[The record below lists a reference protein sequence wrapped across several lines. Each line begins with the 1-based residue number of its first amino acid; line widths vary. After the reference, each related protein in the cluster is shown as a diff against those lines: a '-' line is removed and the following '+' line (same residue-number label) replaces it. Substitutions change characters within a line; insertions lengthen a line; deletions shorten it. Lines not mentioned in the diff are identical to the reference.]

1 MGLTLFF
8 VAAAGFYLFAV
19 WLFADYA
26 ESRGYSFLLF
36 FLLGLVIS
44 PLVSGLAALVA
55 PDRSAQ
61 VVSAGPDL
69 AQLGELADLH
79 ERGALTDD
87 EFAAQKARVLG

>member
-1 MGLTLFF
+1 VTLFF
-8 VAAAGFYLFAV
+8 VACVGFYLFAT

-36 FLLGLVIS
+36 FLVGLIAS

-55 PDRSAQ
+55 PDHSAPLG
-61 VVSAGPDL
+61 SAGPDL
-69 AQLGELADLH
+69 TQLSQLADLH
-79 ERGALTDD
+79 ERGALTDA